1 MDWRFILSLLFAVI
15 VSVFALQNAPA
26 VEIRFLTFT
35 VSVSQALV
43 ILISAM
49 FGAVT
54 VALFNTVRWFK
65 MKSKEKSSAKNI
77 AALEEVNRLLQ
88 QKLDSVQAS
97 QKEVVNLP
105 KQNSQPNP
113 K

>member
-15 VSVFALQNAPA
+15 VAVFALQNAPA

-54 VALFNTVRWFK
+54 VALFSTVRWFK
-65 MKSKEKSSAKNI
+65 MKSKAKSSAKTI
-77 AALEEVNRLLQ
+77 ATLEETNRVLQ
-88 QKLDSVQAS
+88 QRVDTLTTDHKDVVS
-97 QKEVVNLP
+97 QP
-105 KQNSQPNP
+105 SQTSQPNT